1 MTDGS
6 LSLVKVLNDCQKEV
20 KQSLRAS
27 QNNFN
32 FNGRKFQ
39 TKYRQLLNSQAPEP
53 LTDTERSEKVR
64 YRTGVDVFV
73 HFRSARIQW

>member
-53 LTDTERSEKVR
+53 LRGPRARLARSGENGEVEVR
-64 YRTGVDVFV
+64 
-73 HFRSARIQW
+73 

>member
-39 TKYRQLLNSQAPEP
+39 TKYRQHLNSQAPEQLRGP
-53 LTDTERSEKVR
+53 RARLARSGENGEVEVR
-64 YRTGVDVFV
+64 
-73 HFRSARIQW
+73 

>member
-39 TKYRQLLNSQAPEP
+39 TKYRQLLNSQAPEQLRGP
-53 LTDTERSEKVR
+53 RARLARSGENGEVEVR
-64 YRTGVDVFV
+64 
-73 HFRSARIQW
+73 